1 VKNYSRLLSR
11 LTQCQAFTQPN
22 ITPIKRSIS
31 VHEKRLGQVVSIQIP
46 TATPTQTKPDAPV
59 LLTPAFH
66 LTGFLC
72 PDLFLEIFDDLPP
85 SFF

>member
-11 LTQCQAFTQPN
+11 LTQYQAFTQPN

-31 VHEKRLGQVVSIQIP
+31 VHEKRLGQVLSI
-46 TATPTQTKPDAPV
+46 QTKPDAPV